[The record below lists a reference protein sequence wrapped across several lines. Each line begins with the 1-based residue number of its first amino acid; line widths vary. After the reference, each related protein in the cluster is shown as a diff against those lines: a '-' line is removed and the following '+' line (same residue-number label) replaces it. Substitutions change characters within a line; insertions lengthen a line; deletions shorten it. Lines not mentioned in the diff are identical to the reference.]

1 MKKKNICDSGF
12 TLDDLIQESVEIN
25 NFLKGKTNKQYQED
39 NIYQNL
45 SKFFSR
51 SVKLRNATKNTCWE
65 KSSSKNIVS

>member
-39 NIYQNL
+39 NIYENL

>member
-25 NFLKGKTNKQYQED
+25 NFLKGKTSKQYQED
-39 NIYQNL
+39 NIYENL

>member
-1 MKKKNICDSGF
+1 MKKKNICDGGF

-39 NIYQNL
+39 NIYENL